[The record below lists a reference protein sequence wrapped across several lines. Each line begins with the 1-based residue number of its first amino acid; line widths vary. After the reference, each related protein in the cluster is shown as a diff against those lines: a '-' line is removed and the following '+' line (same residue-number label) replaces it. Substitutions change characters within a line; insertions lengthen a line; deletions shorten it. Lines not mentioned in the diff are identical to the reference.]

1 MRPEEKTTMPTPTYT
16 VTAEN
21 RQNPYITYCIKSLT
35 KKQVQFAIKNLCA
48 AFCSIEV
55 VNEETGE
62 VVYNHYEGDEF
73 FQSSETEAKAMTKIN
88 TILSTEAL

>member
-21 RQNPYITYCIKSLT
+21 RCSPYITLTLDKLT
-35 KKQVQFAIKNLCA
+35 KKAAYFATQNLCA
-48 AFCSIEV
+48 AFRSIEV

-62 VVYNHYEGDEF
+62 VVYSHYEGDEF
-73 FQSSETEAKAMTKIN
+73 FQPSETEA
-88 TILSTEAL
+88 EAIAKVNAIFSM